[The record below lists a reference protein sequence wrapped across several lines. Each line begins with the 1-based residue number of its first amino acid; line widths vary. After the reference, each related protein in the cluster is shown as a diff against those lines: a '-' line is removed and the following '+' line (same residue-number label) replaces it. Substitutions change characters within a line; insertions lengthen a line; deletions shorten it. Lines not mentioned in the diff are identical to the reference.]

1 MSQRV
6 LALPQGMLGREACVY
21 VRASSAML
29 GRAGLMVRQVGPAR
43 NRCACASL
51 SRAASHTSG
60 AYPFVLSRRAVRVVD
75 VLFGFARKLIEE
87 VEEYRGFSPDVMTS
101 KSPFAK
107 LGIKLPSPGTRLRSV
122 RWRSVSSG
130 RSCQDRATVHYSP
143 CRWYVLD
150 VITSAAAARNFARS
164 CNTQERLAGVPPSW
178 SAAAAVSQAS
188 RTTSRDL
195 RVSSHE

>member
-1 MSQRV
+1 M

-75 VLFGFARKLIEE
+75 VRCFARKLIEE
-87 VEEYRGFSPDVMTS
+87 VEEYPVFPHVMTS

-130 RSCQDRATVHYSP
+130 RSCQDRATVQRSLFTVP
-143 CRWYVLD
+143 LVR
-150 VITSAAAARNFARS
+150 ARRHHLGGSGSKLCALLQHPRA
-164 CNTQERLAGVPPSW
+164 LGW
-178 SAAAAVSQAS
+178 SAAVLEC
-188 RTTSRDL
+188 RRCG
-195 RVSSHE
+195 

>member
-1 MSQRV
+1 
-6 LALPQGMLGREACVY
+6 MLGREACVY

-87 VEEYRGFSPDVMTS
+87 VEGRISGFSPSKDPHSKLGIINQTS
-101 KSPFAK
+101 KSWDAAPFSSIALRQFRSIVPGSCRSLFTVPLVRARRHHLGGSGSK
-107 LGIKLPSPGTRLRSV
+107 LCALLQHP
-122 RWRSVSSG
+122 
-130 RSCQDRATVHYSP
+130 RA
-143 CRWYVLD
+143 L
-150 VITSAAAARNFARS
+150 
-164 CNTQERLAGVPPSW
+164 GW
-178 SAAAAVSQAS
+178 SAAVLEC
-188 RTTSRDL
+188 RRCG
-195 RVSSHE
+195 

>member
-1 MSQRV
+1 M

-75 VLFGFARKLIEE
+75 VRCFARKLIEE
-87 VEEYRGFSPDVMTS
+87 VDGISGFSPRHDVIKSPIRKTWNQTS
-101 KSPFAK
+101 KSWDAAPFSSMALRQFRSIVPGSCHGSLFTGVLTVPLVRARRHHLGGSGSK
-107 LGIKLPSPGTRLRSV
+107 LCALLQHP
-122 RWRSVSSG
+122 
-130 RSCQDRATVHYSP
+130 RA
-143 CRWYVLD
+143 L
-150 VITSAAAARNFARS
+150 
-164 CNTQERLAGVPPSW
+164 GW
-178 SAAAAVSQAS
+178 SAAVLEC
-188 RTTSRDL
+188 RRCG
-195 RVSSHE
+195 

>member
-75 VLFGFARKLIEE
+75 VRCFARKLIEE
-87 VEEYRGFSPDVMTS
+87 YPVFPHVIGRQNPHCHSQNLESNFQVLGRGSVQFDG
-101 KSPFAK
+101 A
-107 LGIKLPSPGTRLRSV
+107 PSVPV
-122 RWRSVSSG
+122 
-130 RSCQDRATVHYSP
+130 DRARIVPRFTIHRAVGTCSTSSP
-143 CRWYVLD
+143 RRQRLETLRAPATPKSAWLECR
-150 VITSAAAARNFARS
+150 RP
-164 CNTQERLAGVPPSW
+164 GVPPLRLAKRLARPLAT
-178 SAAAAVSQAS
+178 SA
-188 RTTSRDL
+188 
-195 RVSSHE
+195 

>member
-1 MSQRV
+1 M

-75 VLFGFARKLIEE
+75 VRCFARKLIEE
-87 VEEYRGFSPDVMTS
+87 VEEYPVFPHVMTS
-101 KSPFAK
+101 ENPHSQNLESNFQV
-107 LGIKLPSPGTRLRSV
+107 LGRGSVQFDGAPSVPV
-122 RWRSVSSG
+122 
-130 RSCQDRATVHYSP
+130 DRARIVPRFTIHRAVGTCSTSSP
-143 CRWYVLD
+143 RRQRLETLRAPATPKSAWLECR
-150 VITSAAAARNFARS
+150 RP
-164 CNTQERLAGVPPSW
+164 GVPPLRLAKRLARPLAT
-178 SAAAAVSQAS
+178 SA
-188 RTTSRDL
+188 
-195 RVSSHE
+195 

>member
-1 MSQRV
+1 M

-75 VLFGFARKLIEE
+75 VRCFARKLIEKSN
-87 VEEYRGFSPDVMTS
+87 EYPVFPHVMTS
-101 KSPFAK
+101 K

>member
-60 AYPFVLSRRAVRVVD
+60 AYPFVLSRRAVRVVG
-75 VLFGFARKLIEE
+75 VLFCAKINRSRRIS
-87 VEEYRGFSPDVMTS
+87 GFSPHQKSPFKTWNQTS
-101 KSPFAK
+101 KSWDAAPFSSMALRQFRSIVPGSCHGSLFTVPLVRARRHHLGGSGSK
-107 LGIKLPSPGTRLRSV
+107 LCALLQHP
-122 RWRSVSSG
+122 
-130 RSCQDRATVHYSP
+130 RA
-143 CRWYVLD
+143 L
-150 VITSAAAARNFARS
+150 
-164 CNTQERLAGVPPSW
+164 GW
-178 SAAAAVSQAS
+178 SAAVLEC
-188 RTTSRDL
+188 RRCG
-195 RVSSHE
+195 

>member
-1 MSQRV
+1 M

-75 VLFGFARKLIEE
+75 VRCFARKLIEE
-87 VEEYRGFSPDVMTS
+87 VEEYPVFPHVMTS
-101 KSPFAK
+101 KSPFRKTWNQTSKSWDAAPFSSMALRQFRSIVPGSCHGSLFTVPLVRARRHHLGGSGSK
-107 LGIKLPSPGTRLRSV
+107 LCALLQHP
-122 RWRSVSSG
+122 
-130 RSCQDRATVHYSP
+130 RA
-143 CRWYVLD
+143 L
-150 VITSAAAARNFARS
+150 
-164 CNTQERLAGVPPSW
+164 GW
-178 SAAAAVSQAS
+178 SAAVLEC
-188 RTTSRDL
+188 RRCG
-195 RVSSHE
+195 

>member
-1 MSQRV
+1 V

-75 VLFGFARKLIEE
+75 VRCFARKLIEE
-87 VEEYRGFSPDVMTS
+87 VEEYPVFTHVMTS
-101 KSPFAK
+101 KIPIRKTWNQTSKSWDAAPFSSMALRQFRSIVPGSCHGSLFTVPLVRARRHHLGGSGSK
-107 LGIKLPSPGTRLRSV
+107 LCALLQHP
-122 RWRSVSSG
+122 
-130 RSCQDRATVHYSP
+130 RA
-143 CRWYVLD
+143 L
-150 VITSAAAARNFARS
+150 
-164 CNTQERLAGVPPSW
+164 GW
-178 SAAAAVSQAS
+178 SAAVLEC
-188 RTTSRDL
+188 RRCG
-195 RVSSHE
+195 